1 MIITGYKYNTEQEAI
16 DAWEVCDTY
25 YGIPVTPDDITQ
37 NWIDYEIA
45 DLNVPQ
51 FWYFIYGQ
59 SLEVVLGTPV
69 QFDVVIPP
77 DLE

>member
-16 DAWEVCDTY
+16 DAREVCDTY

-51 FWYFIYGQ
+51 FWYFIYDQ

>member
-16 DAWEVCDTY
+16 DAREVCDTY